1 MKTCI
6 STYLHR
12 LTLIAALLIALW
24 PLQSCEDDFPSNKYE
39 IGDGESL
46 VTGEITFQPLKSS
59 LNGDARGENGNL
71 ISSVNNLN
79 VVIYKVGGEDGGATF
94 FKKHYLTGTELG
106 TPQTNTSVPD
116 DYKDYQG
123 NVATKAEEQTKK
135 YKFELPEALPFGKY
149 YIYAVANMGRPLEDE
164 ETTTPDVLQS
174 IVVDW
179 QEDKSKMSLNGQMFG
194 YFNPGSEKSDG
205 TGNLGN
211 SGPNEQGVYAAPPII
226 VNQAQTHVH
235 AWMRRLASKLTIC
248 FDGSKL
254 SESVF
259 VYIHK
264 ATIKQIPKQCILG
277 KVSAVGGKEAK
288 DTLNYIDGQTI
299 YYNAKGQAVNTDPAP
314 AEANFR
320 EWLEI
325 AKGTPIQGARDSIGG
340 KLVYHPENA
349 LSLFFYENMQG
360 DFSKSA
366 DKDKY
371 DKRQNEAQTGTNII
385 SPSQP
390 DYKDNVPCGTYI
402 EVEGFYV
409 NRRPESQSSGKIIY
423 RFMLGQDI
431 TYNYDVMRNQ
441 HYKLDMCFKGL
452 ANQVDWHITYQEETP
467 GNYPPDL
474 LYVPYRYN
482 TRTELPIRLTG
493 NPTRVW
499 IQMVENNWAPY
510 DSTRTDCVP
519 PDSVGSGATA
529 FKWNG
534 EVYRSNAQ
542 YYGLHGPKDFKEATG
557 SYKNVGMGT
566 TPIPIYTKTSV
577 HDATGIGEDEIPLE
591 VLDEAVYSNNR
602 KATPLWAGFLALQA
616 PTGISSMEE
625 MPVNI
630 FNQGADMYYNSEVVN
645 ANQEYFMGLGGARPG
660 TKANKVPQHIRVLND
675 ITPGRHGSGLNAYRV
690 SDEITV
696 NGQLSRT
703 IYLPLFTRPKAIM
716 YISGFSG
723 NNTYEYYPRKAV
735 LRITAEYK
743 LTDGTKKIVAKEM
756 TVVQE
761 RRIVNPKGIWR
772 RYNNTVPFKVTLSQ
786 LHSPDATN
794 FQAVHSYG
802 KWEAKVI
809 AGAENFGI
817 TNGSGGTRDPIEFT
831 INFNN
836 KTMAAGETACG
847 IVEVNYHDGTCS
859 HTIFLRQGYDK
870 PIPLYSGGAEWSSYS
885 LYKYTNANG
894 TKAELTQSPTA
905 VSSFFR
911 RLGGT
916 TYNIQ
921 TGEYDYRKGILAINN
936 QTYGVLTEI
945 YNKKL
950 KLTDGSES
958 TWQQVPGSKW
968 GNQWSVPNPF
978 VDYTWPAFH
987 VDAKNKDYQL
997 PSYDDFNNLLSHC
1010 DFGYGILY
1018 ADTTSTAD
1026 TPIAAYG
1033 QISNGATY
1041 TGHGMRGVIVYNK
1054 TNANQIFF
1062 PVGAFGVGRRTV
1074 KNCNQQQKGYLR
1086 YGAVADVLSIHADSN
1101 NDGLEDIY
1109 NGFRPI
1115 CYNLPAS
1122 PGAIYWLRSP
1132 TPAGIIGW
1140 DMNYFDMSFNGQD
1153 YGATNVLD
1161 GLGNNPDYG
1170 SDALLIKPVLKK

>member
-12 LTLIAALLIALW
+12 LTLIAALLIVLW

-94 FKKHYLTGTELG
+94 FKKHYLTGTRLG

-149 YIYAVANMGRPLEDE
+149 YIYAVANMNRELEDE

-194 YFNPGSEKSDG
+194 YFNPGGEKADG

-211 SGPNEQGVYAAPPII
+211 SGPNEQGVYAAPAII

-248 FDGSKL
+248 FDGSQL
-254 SESVF
+254 SEDVY

-264 ATIKQIPKQCILG
+264 ATIKQIPKQCVLG
-277 KVSAVGGKEAK
+277 KNSAVGGKFEK
-288 DTLNYIDGQTI
+288 DTVNYITGQTI

-320 EWLEI
+320 QWLEI

-360 DFSKSA
+360 DFSKNA

-371 DKRQNEAQTGTNII
+371 DKRQNESQTGTNII

-474 LYVPYRYN
+474 LYVPYLYN

-499 IQMVENNWAPY
+499 VQMVENNWAPY
-510 DSTRTDCVP
+510 DSTSATSVP
-519 PDSVGSGATA
+519 PATVGTGKQA
-529 FKWNG
+529 FKWAKD
-534 EVYRSNAQ
+534 VYDGNQ
-542 YYGLHGPKDFKEATG
+542 YYYGLHRPTQFYTVSGNGDGCKP
-557 SYKNVGMGT
+557 T
-566 TPIPIYTKTSV
+566 TTSIPIYTKAEVSS
-577 HDATGIGEDEIPLE
+577 ATKIPENEVPDE
-591 VLDEAVYSNNR
+591 VLNNAVYGTNG

-616 PTGISSMEE
+616 PSGITKMED
-625 MPVNI
+625 MPVGI
-630 FNQGADMYYNSEVVN
+630 FNHPYA
-645 ANQEYFMGLGGARPG
+645 GGAGSGNPDWYSNSNSVNNNQKYFLG
-660 TKANKVPQHIRVLND
+660 KGGGDAYTTGNTNPQHIRVLTD
-675 ITPGRHGSGLNAYRV
+675 LTPGKTVGSGLNAYKV
-690 SDEITV
+690 SPVTKV
-696 NGQLSRT
+696 NGQDSRT
-703 IYLPLFTRPKAIM
+703 IYLPLFTRPKAII

-723 NNTYEYYPRKAV
+723 NNPYEYYPRKAV

-743 LTDGTKKIVAKEM
+743 LTDGRKKIVSKEM

-761 RRIVNPKGIWR
+761 RRVVNPKAVWR
-772 RYNNTVPFKVTLSQ
+772 KYNNPGTFKVSLSQ
-786 LHSPDATN
+786 LKSPTDTT
-794 FQAVHSYG
+794 FTKIYSYG
-802 KWEAKVI
+802 SWK
-809 AGAENFGI
+809 AEVVKGGTDFEISGKKE
-817 TNGSGGTRDPIEFT
+817 GGTRDPIEFT
-831 INFNN
+831 INF
-836 KTMAAGETACG
+836 KKEIPQGETRCG
-847 IVEVNYHDGTCS
+847 YIDVTYHSGTCQ
-859 HTIFLRQGYDK
+859 HRIFLRQGYDK
-870 PIPLYSGGAEWSSYS
+870 PIALYTGGAEWSSYC
-885 LYKYTNANG
+885 LYRFTTASG
-894 TKAELTQSPTA
+894 SKAELTKTPTA
-905 VSSFFR
+905 VGSFFR
-911 RLGGT
+911 RLAGT
-916 TYNIQ
+916 N
-921 TGEYDYRKGILAINN
+921 YDFRKGIKAENN
-936 QTYGVLTEI
+936 IKYGPLVEI

-950 KLTDGSES
+950 ELTDNSQS
-958 TWQQVPGSKW
+958 TWQEVPGEYWTKT
-968 GNQWSVPNPF
+968 NTP
-978 VDYTWPAFH
+978 YTWPVFH
-987 VDAKNKDYQL
+987 VDAKDKNYKL
-997 PSYDDFNNLLSHC
+997 PTYADFNNLIAHC
-1010 DFGYGILY
+1010 DFGYGVLY
-1018 ADTTSTAD
+1018 ADASKTSMSQVE
-1026 TPIAAYG
+1026 AYG
-1033 QISNGATY
+1033 QDNY
-1041 TGHGMRGVIVYNK
+1041 DNDHTGSGMRGVIAYNRSD
-1054 TNANQIFF
+1054 ASQLFF
-1062 PVGAFGVGRRTV
+1062 PIGAYGVGRRTL
-1074 KNCNQQQKGYLR
+1074 KTNTPEQKGYLR
-1086 YGAVADVLSIHADSN
+1086 YGALGTELKATTNL
-1101 NDGLEDIY
+1101 Y
-1109 NGFRPI
+1109 NAYRPV

-1122 PGAIYWLRSP
+1122 PGALYWIESP
-1132 TPAGIIGW
+1132 TTHSEPYVGW

-1153 YGATNVLD
+1153 YGATNAYD
-1161 GLGNNPDYG
+1161 GLGHSPNYG
-1170 SDALLIKPVLKK
+1170 SDAFLIKPILAK

>member
-12 LTLIAALLIALW
+12 LTLIAALLIVLW

-94 FKKHYLTGTELG
+94 FKKHYLTGTQLG

-149 YIYAVANMGRPLEDE
+149 YIYAVANMNRELTSA
-164 ETTTPDVLQS
+164 ETATPDALQS
-174 IVVDW
+174 IVVSW
-179 QEDKSKMSLNGQMFG
+179 QSDVSLNGQMFG

-211 SGPNEQGVYAAPPII
+211 SGPNEEGVYAAPAII

-320 EWLEI
+320 QWLEI

-510 DSTRTDCVP
+510 DSTSTTSVP
-519 PDSVGSGATA
+519 SATVGSGNTA
-529 FKWNG
+529 FKWASD
-534 EVYRSNAQ
+534 VYESSQ
-542 YYGLHGPKDFKEATG
+542 YYYGLHGPTEFKQVTG
-557 SYKNVGMGT
+557 DQGKLQVNGNA
-566 TPIPIYTKTSV
+566 IPIYTRDAVST
-577 HDATGIGEDEIPLE
+577 ATGIAQSEIPAE
-591 VLDEAVYSNNR
+591 VLNNAVYSNNR

-616 PTGISSMEE
+616 PSGITDMDK
-625 MPVNI
+625 MPVGI
-630 FNQGADMYYNSEVVN
+630 FNTSGTDFYSKKESVN
-645 ANQEYFMGLGGARPG
+645 NNQKYFMGLGGGETG
-660 TKANKVPQHIRVLND
+660 TSGNTNPQHIRVLDN
-675 ITPGRHGSGLNAYRV
+675 IAPGTHGNGLNAYRV

-703 IYLPLFTRPKAIM
+703 IYLPLFTRPKAII
-716 YISGFSG
+716 YISGFGG
-723 NNTYEYYPRKAV
+723 NNPYEYYPRKAV

-743 LTDGTKKIVAKEM
+743 LTDGTKKIVSKEM

-761 RRIVNPKGIWR
+761 RRIVNPKAVWR
-772 RYNNTVPFKVTLSQ
+772 KAANSGEFTVTLSQ
-786 LHSPDATN
+786 LKDPTVTD
-794 FQAVHSYG
+794 FQKIYSYG
-802 KWEAKVI
+802 EWEAKVVQGN
-809 AGAENFGI
+809 ANFEIKG
-817 TNGSGGTRDPIEFT
+817 NSKGGTRDPIEFT
-831 INFNN
+831 INFKN
-836 KTMAAGETACG
+836 KLTQGTTACG
-847 IVEVNYHDGTCS
+847 MAEVTYHGGTCS
-859 HTIFLRQGYDK
+859 HRIFLRQGYDA
-870 PIPLYSGGAEWSSYS
+870 PIQIVNDGAKWSSYC
-885 LYKYTNANG
+885 LYRFTEANG
-894 TKAELTQSPTA
+894 SKGELTSTPTA

-911 RLGGT
+911 RLAGT
-916 TYNIQ
+916 DYDFRKAIRADNNI
-921 TGEYDYRKGILAINN
+921 EYGPLVSVYDKQL
-936 QTYGVLTEI
+936 Q
-945 YNKKL
+945 
-950 KLTDGSES
+950 LTDGTSS
-958 TWQQVPGSKW
+958 TWQQVPGKAW
-968 GNQWSVPNPF
+968 GTSINGIKDN
-978 VDYTWPAFH
+978 DDRTTYTWPNFH
-987 VDAKNKDYQL
+987 VDSKNRDYRL
-997 PSYDDFNNLLSHC
+997 PTYDDFNKMLSVC
-1010 DFGYGILY
+1010 DFGYGVLY
-1018 ADTTSTAD
+1018 ADATA
-1026 TPIAAYG
+1026 TALTQVEAYG
-1033 QISNGATY
+1033 QNNYDSSN
-1041 TGHGMRGVIVYNK
+1041 TGHGMRGVMVYNK
-1054 TNANQIFF
+1054 ANANQVFF
-1062 PVGAFGVGRRTV
+1062 PVGAFGVGRRTLQ
-1074 KNCNQQQKGYLR
+1074 NLSGLPTLKGYLR
-1086 YGAVADVLSIHADSN
+1086 YGALRDVLSVA
-1101 NDGLEDIY
+1101 
-1109 NGFRPI
+1109 NGAHNAYRPV

-1122 PGAIYWLRSP
+1122 PGAMYWIQTP
-1132 TPAGIIGW
+1132 TSGGYIGW

-1153 YGATNVLD
+1153 YGATNQTD
-1161 GLGNNPDYG
+1161 QLGNSIDYG
-1170 SDALLIKPVLKK
+1170 SDALLIKPVLAE